1 MDTYTG
7 NEVFQILIKKS
18 EARDIVE
25 DWADRNMEFDLRFRK
40 AKTRGHVVVELKDV
54 VYANNIRMWHP
65 NCKIQIKKL

>member
-25 DWADRNMEFDLRFRK
+25 DWAERNMDCDLRLRK
-40 AKTRGHVVVELKDV
+40 AKTHGHVVIELKDV
-54 VYANNIRMWHP
+54 VYANNIRIWHP
-65 NCKIQIKKL
+65 GCQIEIKKQ

>member
-25 DWADRNMEFDLRFRK
+25 YCAERNMECDLRFRK
-40 AKTRGHVVVELKDV
+40 AKTHGHVVVELKDV
-54 VYANNIRMWHP
+54 VYANNIRIWHP
-65 NCKIQIKKL
+65 GC